1 MPLIK
6 LPQAKRLLVSSK
18 QNSTRE
24 EWATYQVVKIYRNRN
39 LANLIKARLKMEN
52 ANQEKRKK
60 KRKKKR
66 EEKKLNYKIQDVGFI
81 MEQA

>member
-24 EWATYQVVKIYRNRN
+24 EWATNQILKIYQNRN

-52 ANQEKRKK
+52 ANQEKKERKE
-60 KRKKKR
+60 
-66 EEKKLNYKIQDVGFI
+66 EEKKLNYKIQDRAFI
-81 MEQA
+81 MERV

>member
-24 EWATYQVVKIYRNRN
+24 EWATYQVLKIFQNRN

-52 ANQEKRKK
+52 ANQEKRE
-60 KRKKKR
+60 RKEEKKR
-66 EEKKLNYKIQDVGFI
+66 EEKKLNYKIQDGGFI
-81 MEQA
+81 TEQV